1 MRHPNQATL
10 ALHAGGDLGKFA
22 RWKLERHLAKCEA
35 CSSDVAAYESTR
47 ELVAGLDEI
56 PEIPW
61 NHLAAE
67 IKANIRLGLA
77 AGECVRAESSPRSL
91 PWFSAG
97 RAVVA
102 CASIVALVAAG
113 ILLQGPKPAPF
124 TAQAQPM
131 VEATDSGI
139 QLSSGGSAVG
149 LMNRGVKAENVSYL
163 PNAQGGISA
172 SYIDPSTGR
181 LTVNTVYGQ

>member
-10 ALHAGGDLGKFA
+10 ALHAGGDLGEFA

-35 CSSDVAAYESTR
+35 CSGEVAAYETTR
-47 ELVAGLDEI
+47 EMVAGLEEI

-67 IKANIRLGLA
+67 MKANIRLGLS
-77 AGECVRAESSPRSL
+77 AGECVRTESPLRSL
-91 PWFSAG
+91 PWFSTG
-97 RAVVA
+97 RAAVA
-102 CASIVALVAAG
+102 CASIVALIAAG
-113 ILLQGPKPAPF
+113 ILLQVPKPEQF

-131 VEATDSGI
+131 VEATDTGI
-139 QLSSGGSAVG
+139 QLSAGGSAVG
-149 LMNRGVKAENVSYL
+149 LMNRGVKAENVNYL

-172 SYIDPSTGR
+172 SYIDRSTGR